1 MNKIIT
7 LLGMIMLCCTMSYPI
22 GMQHGV
28 FRSQS
33 TQGSP
38 WQGTA
43 TITDERYDITVYPD
57 YLDVELQ
64 WIFKASGT
72 TEPDS
77 FKDAIEIVGNFNIV
91 ANSTITSMITWYNGK
106 ILKGKL
112 KTDSVAREQYEKV
125 VDRSS
130 DRPPPPRDPVLIE
143 YGWGEDNYD
152 ISIFPVSFNGTRQI
166 RFRYLIP
173 AFSVNG
179 VNKIAYPHAFTE
191 NATVT
196 IRKGAGV
203 ENYYIETGVK
213 RTQYDNN
220 EPVVLN
226 DKDYGLMAYGGRS
239 ASPTI
244 SYIVPVLPQA
254 PNGSVIYSSNFSTP
268 AFSGEMSHVITMTA
282 KEALKHT
289 SLAED
294 YVILWR
300 WNHPQ
305 IMCKYARQIVEQSKL
320 LKKFLSTLEAANKRA
335 ALIISKEGGETV
347 SFRLDNSEGSEFKR
361 MTAYLDSLS
370 DQTIT
375 DPPVISTSK
384 PLDIKYDA
392 EKELGEFESAIK
404 AAIDMFEKDNS
415 SMKHLLILMAGPCLL
430 SSYTQKTPAVVL
442 DSSIHASLLSDYL
455 GAEEIRTAS
464 SSVNQIYW
472 PGVNGPA
479 FLQKYDERLSIYA
492 TIGNGTDTNR
502 ISVLDKNTEI
512 NQMHIYSSK
521 PLTADIRWSIYK
533 DSNLLTSFSE
543 TPKKVRIEDGMQYAR
558 LIGSSKHLTPFASVM
573 PSSIAS
579 SLGFVDKKYS
589 LVALEED
596 YISEVE
602 AVEYNK
608 SGVPLLNPEDIFR
621 SPDERADLP
630 VADWLKEN
638 PPVPIMNYSTNSLFN
653 WAGGIKDINVVF
665 SVELDSGIKKEV
677 LPGDVAARLG
687 TPQAQTIYSA
697 EAGGYIDYSAAV
709 SVEKNPEH
717 LKMQSLKSIPLTFKN
732 GSLII
737 DISKIKL
744 TVNEPLKI
752 MLYSC
757 SGKLLGTWYSSSAAD
772 RFTVDMK
779 SFAHGN
785 YMLRVTGKTPGVL
798 QQMIVR

>member
-1 MNKIIT
+1 MNKSIT
-7 LLGMIMLCCTMSYPI
+7 LLGIIMLCCTMSYPI

-43 TITDERYDITVYPD
+43 EITDERYDITVYPD

-130 DRPPPPRDPVLIE
+130 DRPTPPRDPVLIE

-166 RFRYLIP
+166 RFRYSIP

-191 NATVT
+191 NAVVT

-213 RTQYDNN
+213 RIQYDNN

-226 DKDYGLMAYGGRS
+226 NKDYGFMAYGGRS
-239 ASPTI
+239 VSPTT
-244 SYIVPVLPQA
+244 SYILPLPPQA

-268 AFSGEMSHVITMTA
+268 AFSGEMSHLITMTS

-300 WNHPQ
+300 WNHPE

-320 LKKFLSTLEAANKRA
+320 LKKFLSTLESANKRA
-335 ALIISKEGGETV
+335 ALIISKE
-347 SFRLDNSEGSEFKR
+347 
-361 MTAYLDSLS
+361 A
-370 DQTIT
+370 
-375 DPPVISTSK
+375 
-384 PLDIKYDA
+384 
-392 EKELGEFESAIK
+392 GEFESAIK

-430 SSYTQKTPAVVL
+430 STYAQKTPAVVL

-455 GAEEIRTAS
+455 SAEEIRTAS

-472 PGVNGPA
+472 PGVNVPA
-479 FLQKYDERLSIYA
+479 FLQMYDERLSIYA
-492 TIGNGTDTNR
+492 TIGNGTDTSR
-502 ISVLDKNTEI
+502 IS
-512 NQMHIYSSK
+512 
-521 PLTADIRWSIYK
+521 
-533 DSNLLTSFSE
+533 
-543 TPKKVRIEDGMQYAR
+543 
-558 LIGSSKHLTPFASVM
+558 
-573 PSSIAS
+573 
-579 SLGFVDKKYS
+579 
-589 LVALEED
+589 
-596 YISEVE
+596 
-602 AVEYNK
+602 
-608 SGVPLLNPEDIFR
+608 
-621 SPDERADLP
+621 
-630 VADWLKEN
+630 
-638 PPVPIMNYSTNSLFN
+638 
-653 WAGGIKDINVVF
+653 
-665 SVELDSGIKKEV
+665 
-677 LPGDVAARLG
+677 
-687 TPQAQTIYSA
+687 
-697 EAGGYIDYSAAV
+697 
-709 SVEKNPEH
+709 
-717 LKMQSLKSIPLTFKN
+717 
-732 GSLII
+732 
-737 DISKIKL
+737 
-744 TVNEPLKI
+744 
-752 MLYSC
+752 
-757 SGKLLGTWYSSSAAD
+757 
-772 RFTVDMK
+772 
-779 SFAHGN
+779 
-785 YMLRVTGKTPGVL
+785 
-798 QQMIVR
+798 